1 MSLLVIYVKIDLTDC
16 YTANNVPIY
25 HCMNGNFANQSGFAI
40 PTGGISFTPA
50 KYVRIRRNVS
60 YDEMAAKARQGI
72 DAARSRAARL
82 RNSAGQRLRSGSRRY
97 GC

>member
-1 MSLLVIYVKIDLTDC
+1 
-16 YTANNVPIY
+16 
-25 HCMNGNFANQSGFAI
+25 MNGNFANQSGFAI

-60 YDEMAAKARQGI
+60 YDEMAAKARQGV
-72 DAARSRAARL
+72 DAARCRAARL
-82 RNSAGQRLRSGSRRY
+82 WYSDGYWLGSGSRRY

>member
-25 HCMNGNFANQSGFAI
+25 HCINGNFANQSGFAI

-60 YDEMAAKARQGI
+60 GCKSSARH
-72 DAARSRAARL
+72 
-82 RNSAGQRLRSGSRRY
+82 
-97 GC
+97 